1 MIDINF
7 IRNNVESVK
16 TAIKNKHMSA
26 DIDRLLA
33 LDKEIRAIMTITED
47 MRKNRNDLS
56 KSMGQAKT
64 QNDKDSI
71 IKKVQAIKVDLAE
84 KENKQETLKQEFDL
98 IMLSVPSIPDS
109 DVPVGKTEDD
119 NVELRKTG
127 APQKFD
133 FVPKDHLEIMKGL
146 NWLETERASK
156 FAGSRSYMLKGDAML
171 LEMALCRYAVD
182 FLHKRGFVPHS
193 VPVMVKE
200 PAMQGTGYFPI
211 GRDQAYYIETD
222 GLYLVGTSE
231 VSLAA
236 AYMGE
241 MLDLSKPVKMVGH
254 STCFRREAGAAGK
267 DTKGLYRVHQ
277 FQKVEQ
283 LVICKEEDA
292 DKLQLEILKNVEDML
307 IELGLSFRVALACTG
322 ELGIGQTRK
331 YEVETWMPSRGAY
344 CETHSCSKMGTFQAR
359 RLGIK
364 YKEAGEIKY
373 AHTLNNTAIATP
385 RILIPLIECYQ
396 KADASVEIPN
406 VLKKYFV

>member
-7 IRNNVESVK
+7 IRNNVDLVK
-16 TAIKNKHMSA
+16 EAIKNKHMNV
-26 DIDRLLA
+26 DIDRLLI
-33 LDKEIRAIMTITED
+33 LDKDIRAIMVITEEL
-47 MRKNRNDLS
+47 RKNRNDLS

-64 QNDKDSI
+64 QCERDEI
-71 IKKVQAIKVDLAE
+71 IKKVQVLKIELAQKEE
-84 KENKQETLKQEFDL
+84 KQGILKAELDS
-98 IMLSVPSIPDS
+98 IMLSVPSIPET
-109 DVPVGKTEDD
+109 DVPIGKTEDD
-119 NVELRKTG
+119 NKELRIVGTK
-127 APQKFD
+127 PNFD
-133 FVPKDHLEIMKGL
+133 FIPKDHLEIMKDL
-146 NWLETERASK
+146 DWLETERAAK
-156 FAGSRSYMLKGDAML
+156 YAGSRSYMLKGQAML
-171 LEMALCRYAVD
+171 LEMALCRYSID
-182 FLHKRGFVPHS
+182 FLNKRGYVPHS

-211 GRDQAYYIETD
+211 GRDQAYYIEAD

-241 MLDLSKPVKMVGH
+241 MLDLSNPIKMAGH

-267 DTKGLYRVHQ
+267 DTRGLYRVHQ

-331 YEVETWMPSRGAY
+331 YEVETWMPSRNAY

-359 RLGIK
+359 RLNIK
-364 YKEAGEIKY
+364 YKENGIIKY
-373 AHTLNNTAIATP
+373 AVTLNNTAIATP
-385 RILIPLIECYQ
+385 RFLIPLIECYQ
-396 KADASVEIPN
+396 KQDGTVEIPK
-406 VLKKYFV
+406 VLKKYI

>member
-7 IRNNVESVK
+7 IRNNADSVK
-16 TAIKNKHMSA
+16 EAIKNKHMSA
-26 DIDRLLA
+26 DIDRLLF
-33 LDKEIRAIMTITED
+33 LDKEIRSIMTVTED
-47 MRKNRNDLS
+47 MRKSRNELS

-64 QNDKDSI
+64 QRDKDDI
-71 IKKVQAIKVDLAE
+71 IKRVQALKIDLAKKEEAQE
-84 KENKQETLKQEFDL
+84 KLKNEIDL
-98 IMLSVPSIPDS
+98 IMLSVPSIPDP
-109 DVPVGKTEDD
+109 DVPIGKTEDD
-119 NVELRKTG
+119 NKELRKIGT
-127 APQKFD
+127 PQKFN
-133 FVPKDHLEIMKGL
+133 FAPKDHLEILKGL
-146 NWLETERASK
+146 SWLETERASK

-182 FLHKRGFVPHS
+182 FLVKRGYIPHS

-211 GRDQAYYIETD
+211 GKEQAYYIEAD

-241 MLDLSKPVKMVGH
+241 TLDLAAPIKMVGH

-283 LVICKEEDA
+283 LIICKEEDA
-292 DKLQLEILKNVEDML
+292 DKLQLELLKNVEDML
-307 IELGLSFRVALACTG
+307 VELGLSYRVALACTG

-331 YEVETWMPSRGAY
+331 YEIETWMPSRNAY

-364 YKEAGEIKY
+364 YKQDGITKY
-373 AHTLNNTAIATP
+373 AATLNNTAIATP
-385 RILIPLIECYQ
+385 RFLIPLVECYQ
-396 KADASVEIPN
+396 RADGSVELPKA
-406 VLKKYFV
+406 LKRYM